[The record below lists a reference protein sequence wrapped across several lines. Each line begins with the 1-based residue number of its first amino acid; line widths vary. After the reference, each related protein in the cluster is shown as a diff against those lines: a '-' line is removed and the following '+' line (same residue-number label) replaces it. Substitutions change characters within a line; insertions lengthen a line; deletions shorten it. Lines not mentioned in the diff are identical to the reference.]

1 MLGRGEVPHADLVAR
16 SSLRSWLTAREA
28 PEIDAALLAAAEAA
42 ARDAPA
48 QEEWDLRG
56 YSAGAVRFDDPCLV
70 GVPPERAAASAA
82 AGARSLVL
90 TSSTSLARLPVAP
103 LRRLVA
109 EQLAKAGPLA
119 VQLETSRERLIAL
132 EVALLGAE
140 AHCEALAPVAGLQA
154 RPGGAPV
161 PRLEA
166 RRSPPPPHHHHHT
179 SPRLTS
185 PPPSRRRRGSS
196 GSFHPVLSAPS
207 RLCQSTSASPLS
219 KRPWRPRGAVWP
231 RRRHAPCGSGD
242 MPSSRW
248 PRR

>member
-119 VQLETSRERLIAL
+119 VQLEMGSSTGTGS
-132 EVALLGAE
+132 GTGGTE
-140 AHCEALAPVAGLQA
+140 AAAG
-154 RPGGAPV
+154 RG
-161 PRLEA
+161 RT
-166 RRSPPPPHHHHHT
+166 RNNT
-179 SPRLTS
+179 W
-185 PPPSRRRRGSS
+185 SRREED
-196 GSFHPVLSAPS
+196 AN
-207 RLCQSTSASPLS
+207 
-219 KRPWRPRGAVWP
+219 
-231 RRRHAPCGSGD
+231 D
-242 MPSSRW
+242 
-248 PRR
+248 